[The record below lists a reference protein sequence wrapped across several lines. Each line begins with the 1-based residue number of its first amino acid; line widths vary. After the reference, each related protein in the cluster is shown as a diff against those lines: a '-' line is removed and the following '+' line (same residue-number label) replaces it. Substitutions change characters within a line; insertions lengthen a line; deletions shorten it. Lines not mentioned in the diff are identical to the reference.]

1 MVYVWL
7 FIAFI
12 SMAFLVWRD
21 TVQAARRRKEIEEL
35 RDLREDLVNTRE
47 EVQLLLEQ
55 LDKAAESAVDKFSSA
70 VIPSFQN
77 ENKPAPK
84 VEQAIDSSIEKTIDK
99 TMMLPRISPEISPK
113 HQMVYSLANL
123 GNSEAEI
130 AQKMNI
136 GKGEVSLILQ
146 LKAKDEHIGQ

>member
-84 VEQAIDSSIEKTIDK
+84 VEQAIDSSIEKT
-99 TMMLPRISPEISPK
+99 MMVPRISPEISPK

-146 LKAKDEHIGQ
+146 LKAKDEHSGQ